1 MSGGILILIGLL
13 LCLSGAWS
21 VRLAVLA
28 AGFGVSW
35 LLADT
40 FGASTGT
47 ALLIAAS
54 GAVLAFLLSLV
65 LSKLML
71 FFVGGVVGAVVGAK
85 LFVLLDGKDASALL
99 AVIFIP
105 TIAFLF
111 AFLAQRW
118 SRRFLAWATA
128 FGGAA
133 MALTGL
139 GRLAPEQLESLHA
152 PDDTASR
159 LVFADRLAG
168 AGCSGQNPSG
178 AAAGP
183 GLGALHPAAAPPDAS
198 ST

>member
-1 MSGGILILIGLL
+1 VSGGILILIGLL

-54 GAVLAFLLSLV
+54 GAVLAFLLSLAF
-65 LSKLML
+65 SKLML

-85 LFVLLDGKDASALL
+85 LFVLLDGQDASALL

-105 TIAFLF
+105 TIAFVF

-118 SRRFLAWATA
+118 SRRFLVWATA

-133 MALTGL
+133 IALTGL
-139 GRLAPEQLESLHA
+139 GRLAPEQLEALHA

-159 LVFADRLAG
+159 LAFATAWLLLAVLGRTLQVRLL
-168 AGCSGQNPSG
+168 GQGS
-178 AAAGP
+178 
-183 GLGALHPAAAPPDAS
+183 AP
-198 ST
+198 

>member
-1 MSGGILILIGLL
+1 MSGAILILIGLL
-13 LCLSGAWS
+13 LCLTGAWS

-40 FGASTGT
+40 FGATTGT
-47 ALLIAAS
+47 ALLIGAA
-54 GAVLAFLLSLV
+54 GAFLAFLLSLV

-85 LFVLLDGKDASALL
+85 LFVLLDGQDASALL
-99 AVIFIP
+99 AVIFVP

-118 SRRFLAWATA
+118 SRNFLAWATA

-139 GRLAPEQLESLHA
+139 GRLAPDQLDALLT
-152 PDDTASR
+152 PDDTRSR
-159 LVFADRLAG
+159 LVFTVAWLALALLGRTLQVRLLGQGSAD
-168 AGCSGQNPSG
+168 
-178 AAAGP
+178 
-183 GLGALHPAAAPPDAS
+183 
-198 ST
+198 

>member
-1 MSGGILILIGLL
+1 MSGAILILIGLL
-13 LCLSGAWS
+13 LCLTGAWS

-40 FGASTGT
+40 FGAATGT
-47 ALLIAAS
+47 ALLIGAS
-54 GAVLAFLLSLV
+54 GALLAFLLSLV

-85 LFVLLDGKDASALL
+85 LFVLLDGQDASVLL

-105 TIAFLF
+105 AIAFLF

-118 SRRFLAWATA
+118 SRNFLAWATA

-139 GRLAPEQLESLHA
+139 GRLAPEQLGAFLA
-152 PDDTASR
+152 PEGTAEQ
-159 LVFADRLAG
+159 LVFATSWLALGLLGRTLQVRLL
-168 AGCSGQNPSG
+168 GQGS
-178 AAAGP
+178 A
-183 GLGALHPAAAPPDAS
+183 D
-198 ST
+198 

>member
-1 MSGGILILIGLL
+1 MSGVVLILIGML
-13 LCLSGAWS
+13 LCLTGAWS
-21 VRLAVLA
+21 VRLAVLT

-54 GAVLAFLLSLV
+54 GALLAFLLSLV

-99 AVIFIP
+99 ALIFIP

-118 SRRFLAWATA
+118 SRNFLAWATA

-133 MALTGL
+133 IALTGL
-139 GRLAPEQLESLHA
+139 GRLAPDQFGALLA
-152 PDDTASR
+152 PDSTTEQ
-159 LVFADRLAG
+159 LVFAVSWLALGLLGRTLQVRLL
-168 AGCSGQNPSG
+168 GQGS
-178 AAAGP
+178 
-183 GLGALHPAAAPPDAS
+183 D
-198 ST
+198 

>member
-105 TIAFLF
+105 TIAFVF

-118 SRRFLAWATA
+118 SRRFLVWATA

-139 GRLAPEQLESLHA
+139 GRLAPEQLEALHA

-159 LVFADRLAG
+159 LVFATAWLLLAVLGRTLQVRLL
-168 AGCSGQNPSG
+168 GQGS
-178 AAAGP
+178 
-183 GLGALHPAAAPPDAS
+183 AP
-198 ST
+198 